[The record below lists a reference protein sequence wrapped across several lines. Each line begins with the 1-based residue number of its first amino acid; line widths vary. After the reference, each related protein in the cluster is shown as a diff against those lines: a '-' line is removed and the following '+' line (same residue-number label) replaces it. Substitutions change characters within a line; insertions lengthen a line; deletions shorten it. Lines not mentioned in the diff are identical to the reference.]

1 MGKNNVEALL
11 KQIGSNIKALR
22 KQKGTGWTQEKLAEQ
37 AGISSKHLS
46 DIELGK
52 YNVSVAYLCK
62 IADAL
67 GVSYKQLLV
76 DQPE

>member
-1 MGKNNVEALL
+1 MEKNNVEALL

-22 KQKGTGWTQEKLAEQ
+22 KQKGPGWTQEKLAEL

-46 DIELGK
+46 DIERGK

-67 GVSYKQLLV
+67 GVSYTQLLV
-76 DQPE
+76 DQSE